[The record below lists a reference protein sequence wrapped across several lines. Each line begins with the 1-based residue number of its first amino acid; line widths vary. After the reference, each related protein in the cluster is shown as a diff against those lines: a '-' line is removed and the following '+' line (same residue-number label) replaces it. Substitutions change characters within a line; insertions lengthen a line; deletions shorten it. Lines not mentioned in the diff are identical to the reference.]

1 MKIKYVF
8 LSIFLTISLSLPAFG
23 QKEQA
28 DVTKTDTKM
37 HDMSKMMGKPTAE
50 AIVDGLQMKV
60 WIMTQEQHKMMK
72 EKMGM
77 SEMKDSSMKMNKA
90 AMDSMMA
97 GTHHI
102 MLDLKD
108 STGGNEIASA
118 TANVLI
124 ESPSKYNSSVD
135 LKKMMSH
142 FGGSL
147 TLAEKGEY
155 NLKVSVIVG
164 GVTKSTQFKYVV
176 D

>member
-60 WIMTQEQHKMMK
+60 WIMTQQEHKKMRD
-72 EKMGM
+72 EMGM
-77 SEMKDSSMKMNKA
+77 SKMKDTSIEMAS
-90 AMDSMMA
+90 AMTNAMLV

-108 STGGNEIASA
+108 NSNGNEIASA

-147 TLAEKGEY
+147 TLTEKGEY